1 MAPIRKGTL
10 APWLLEGEVKRHC
23 IRCEA
28 KVDRLER
35 YCPSCGLQL
44 RKECPVCHYW
54 GEIDRAYCLS
64 CKHSFPL
71 PAPPKATGK
80 VWHKIDEE
88 SSCLEDNGLVSA
100 EHEGSAQDSEL

>member
-1 MAPIRKGTL
+1 MAPIIKGKL

-23 IRCEA
+23 VRCEA
-28 KVDRLER
+28 EVDRLER

-71 PAPPKATGK
+71 PAPPKATVK
-80 VWHKIDEE
+80 VWHKGCASD
-88 SSCLEDNGLVSA
+88 SSEKIVSERPA
-100 EHEGSAQDSEL
+100 CPPSEQVRI